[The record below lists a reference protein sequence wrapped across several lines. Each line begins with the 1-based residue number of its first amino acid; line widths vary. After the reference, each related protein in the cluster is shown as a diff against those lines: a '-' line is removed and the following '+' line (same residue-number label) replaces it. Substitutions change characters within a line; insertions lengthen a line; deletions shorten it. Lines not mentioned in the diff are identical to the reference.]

1 VYGRG
6 VDGMEQDFSDLI
18 AYAKH
23 VASMVNEL
31 ILDKVMGEP
40 KDLYDAATHLIKA
53 GGKRLRPLATV
64 LAGRLFGLPEEIGV
78 RAGLSVE
85 ILHNFTLIHDDIM
98 DKDQFR
104 RGVPTVHT
112 LWGEPMAIIA
122 GDLLFAKAY
131 EALLD
136 LVNYGIPADNIIK
149 AIKELTWGAIT
160 VSEGQALDMS
170 FENKNDVT
178 INDYI
183 KMVYK
188 KTAALFKSSICI
200 GATIAGA
207 NERDLKLLTEFA
219 EKVGIA
225 FQIRDDE
232 LGLTADEKKLGK
244 PIYSDLREGKRTILV
259 IYALNNIPNDERKY
273 LLSVLGNQNA
283 TKEELARAAQIIIRS
298 GALKYSDELAS
309 KYLQE
314 AIVALNAVESSD
326 VEAKEL
332 LRKLALF
339 VTRRQY

>member
-1 VYGRG
+1 MYGRG

>member
-1 VYGRG
+1 
-6 VDGMEQDFSDLI
+6 MEQDFSDLI